1 MSEPISRRRG
11 LPERVRMRHSHHF
24 VDELAAR
31 HETPIGKLAPL
42 SEIEPDPGQP
52 RSTMGDL
59 GDLVA
64 SIRDKGVLEP
74 LLVRKHPEAGPG
86 EEKAYRIISGE
97 RRYHAALEAGLFDVP
112 VIVLEVSD
120 EEAVE
125 IALIENLQRKDL
137 TPFEEAEGY
146 RMLADRHSYTHE
158 QIAEAVG
165 KSRPA
170 VTETLAL
177 LQIPPRVRDAV
188 QALGVTSK
196 TVLLEI
202 LKARSEEE
210 MIQLLE
216 RVASL
221 GMSRDDLRRRTRRD
235 AGGRRKPYVF
245 TFKSPDKAYRL
256 NLAFRRSTV
265 DRGDLITALREILD
279 QLLEEERQES

>member
-1 MSEPISRRRG
+1 VSEPMSRRRG
-11 LPERVRMRHSHHF
+11 LPERVRMRHSPHF

-31 HETPIGKLAPL
+31 HETPIGKLVPL
-42 SEIEPDPGQP
+42 SEIEPDPRQP
-52 RSTMGDL
+52 RSTMGEL
-59 GDLVA
+59 ADLVA

-97 RRYHAALEAGLFDVP
+97 RRFHAALEAGLFEVP
-112 VIVLEVSD
+112 VILLEVTD
-120 EEAVE
+120 EEALE

-146 RMLADRHSYTHE
+146 RMLAERHEYTHE
-158 QIAEAVG
+158 QIAESVG

-196 TVLLEI
+196 SVLLEI

-221 GMSRDDLRRRTRRD
+221 GLSRDDLRRRSRRD
-235 AGGRRKPYVF
+235 GGGRRKPYVF
-245 TFKSPDKAYRL
+245 SFKSPDKSYRL
-256 NLAFRRSTV
+256 NLSFRRSTV
-265 DRGDLITALREILD
+265 DRGDLIGALREILD